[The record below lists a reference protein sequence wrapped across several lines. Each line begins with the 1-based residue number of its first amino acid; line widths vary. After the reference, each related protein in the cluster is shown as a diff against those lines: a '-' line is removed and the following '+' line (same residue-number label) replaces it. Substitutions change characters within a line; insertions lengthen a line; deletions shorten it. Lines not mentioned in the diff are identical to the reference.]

1 MPNANRPRG
10 NRRNSRQPQ
19 SKSDAKAPKD
29 GAATPQ
35 RQRRERNDPVT
46 KFPTMTAALRAAG
59 LVP

>member
-10 NRRNSRQPQ
+10 NRRNSRQPRPG
-19 SKSDAKAPKD
+19 AKAPKD

-35 RQRRERNDPVT
+35 RQRRERNAPVT
-46 KFPTMTAALRAAG
+46 KFPTMAAALREAG